1 MKIKPKTFILA
12 GVVIFVFA
20 GCTPV
25 AEQVVYGTGGT
36 GWKQA
41 LKNLDSAPAEERLY
55 IARDLK
61 LYFADEKNI
70 TRRFRA
76 VYGLLR
82 VAYAQAKDGYYESA
96 VDICSFL
103 YSALEKDAAGG
114 RILKKAGKQFVNTL
128 GGVLP
133 AAVEL
138 RKTENWK
145 FLREY
150 YENLRKQ
157 YPVKQNKWRVYT
169 IKEASAL
176 NALEK
181 AYEKSSYKD
190 MIKAA
195 KEYRGT
201 KTASLAK
208 KMVLIVRK
216 AKLKTPDIGEK
227 YLIINSEILADVY
240 ESQREKIEER
250 INKIGPKTLK

>member
-1 MKIKPKTFILA
+1 M
-12 GVVIFVFA
+12 
-20 GCTPV
+20 
-25 AEQVVYGTGGT
+25 AEQVVYGTGGA

-61 LYFADEKNI
+61 IFFANEKKLI
-70 TRRFRA
+70 RRFRA

-82 VAYAQAKDGYYESA
+82 IAYMQAKAGYYESA
-96 VDICSFL
+96 ADICSFL
-103 YSALEKDAAGG
+103 YSALEKDEAGG

-128 GGVLP
+128 GAVLP

-145 FLREY
+145 FLKEY

-157 YPVKQNKWRVYT
+157 YLVKQNKWRVYT

-176 NALEK
+176 NSIEK
-181 AYEKSSYKD
+181 AYEASSYKD
-190 MIKAA
+190 IIKTA

-216 AKLKTPDIGEK
+216 AKVKTPDIEEK
-227 YLIINSEILADVY
+227 YIIINSETLAGVY
-240 ESQREKIEER
+240 ENQREKIEER
-250 INKIGPKTLK
+250 INKIGPKTIK